1 LENRLIPRPKLDAVT
16 EQDILNLI
24 DHGVREGRT
33 LDYKRDWPSDRDRER
48 VAAFPPGNAAPEE
61 PYVRAF
67 PAYGSRTTLSVSLTP
82 VVSIRHTAFADVTSL
97 IHLII
102 EAKGAEP

>member
-1 LENRLIPRPKLDAVT
+1 MLLAIANVARMTAPAKKLPLSLLGQTD
-16 EQDILNLI
+16 
-24 DHGVREGRT
+24 VR
-33 LDYKRDWPSDRDRER
+33 RER
-48 VAAFPPGNAAPEE
+48 VAAFPPGNSAPEE

-102 EAKGAEP
+102 EAKSAEP